1 MSISALPWKSGPI
14 YYKDLPSDSSADQ
27 EVEDEP
33 IYSPPSPL
41 SAGGFPEIDE
51 ETFPSAVE
59 NTVSQFVEPVGT
71 DGKTRIDKISYFD
84 IGAGVNCQYG

>member
-1 MSISALPWKSGPI
+1 MVVQMSISGFPPKSGPI

-27 EVEDEP
+27 EELEDEP

-51 ETFPSAVE
+51 DTFPSAVE

-71 DGKTRIDKISYFD
+71 DGKTKIDKIRRRW
-84 IGAGVNCQYG
+84 